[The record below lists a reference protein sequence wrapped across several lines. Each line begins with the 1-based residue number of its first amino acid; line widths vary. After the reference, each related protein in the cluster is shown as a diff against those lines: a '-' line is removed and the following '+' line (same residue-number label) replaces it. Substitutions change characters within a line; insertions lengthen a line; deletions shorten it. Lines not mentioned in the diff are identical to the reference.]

1 MGLSN
6 HLLLYVL
13 SWSYFIFKQMNLW
26 GNYKKALHDTFDL
39 EFSYPWA
46 NWESKGT
53 VLSAKVYKHDYIIK
67 SRVVEI
73 WNDKSSIYNN
83 IIYPKTGS
91 NLPCFGMDLMGFF
104 DKKVI
109 IVFDF
114 QHPVEKYL
122 FSVDGLP
129 KSKGDYRFF
138 EPGNH
143 FSENIYIAK
152 CTMSEVD
159 EHLDMFTKYLTKY
172 KEMVELEKPTG
183 TDTSLYKDFDAYMT
197 KLDPVSGYLSGKFG
211 KEKAESLVND
221 FLFTYG

>member
-1 MGLSN
+1 
-6 HLLLYVL
+6 
-13 SWSYFIFKQMNLW
+13 MNLW
-26 GNYKKALHDTFDL
+26 GNYKKVLHDTLDL
-39 EFSYPWA
+39 QFAHPWA
-46 NWESKGT
+46 DWESKGT
-53 VLSAKVYKHDYIIK
+53 VLSAKVFKHDYIIK

-73 WNDKSSIYNN
+73 WNEKSSIYNN

-114 QHPVEKYL
+114 QHPVENYL

-129 KSKGDYRFF
+129 KSDGDYRFF

-143 FSENIYIAK
+143 FSENVYIAK

-159 EHLDMFTKYLTKY
+159 EHLDMFKLYLTKY
-172 KEMVELEKPTG
+172 KEMLELEKPTEV
-183 TDTSLYKDFDAYMT
+183 DTSVYKDFDAYMT

>member
-1 MGLSN
+1 
-6 HLLLYVL
+6 
-13 SWSYFIFKQMNLW
+13 MNLW
-26 GNYKKALHDTFDL
+26 CNYKKVLHDTLDL
-39 EFSYPWA
+39 QFAHPWA
-46 NWESKGT
+46 DWESKGT
-53 VLSAKVYKHDYIIK
+53 VLSAKVFKHDYIIK

-73 WNDKSSIYNN
+73 WNEKSSIYNN

-114 QHPVEKYL
+114 QHPVENYL

-143 FSENIYIAK
+143 FSENVYIAK

-159 EHLDMFTKYLTKY
+159 EHLDMFQTYLTKY
-172 KEMVELEKPTG
+172 KEMLELEKPTEV
-183 TDTSLYKDFDAYMT
+183 DTSVYKDFDAYMT